1 MSSAVGSKTK
11 RHCGHCDQS
20 LSKTV
25 YFHHKRL
32 YYDKSKKE
40 WSLKQIFNRSTTVA
54 FRPTGGPNAASF
66 SMAMATSTDTTAP
79 LLPEQHTSLN
89 AESDV
94 VMDQH
99 DIETVSMPNCDNE
112 GELACS
118 YF

>member
-1 MSSAVGSKTK
+1 MSSAVGSK
-11 RHCGHCDQS
+11 RHCGHCDQR

-32 YYDKSKKE
+32 YYDKSNKQ
-40 WSLKQIFNRSTTVA
+40 WSSKQIFNHSTTVA
-54 FRPTGGPNAASF
+54 FRPTGGPSATSF
-66 SMAMATSTDTTAP
+66 SMTTSTDTTAP
-79 LLPEQHTSLN
+79 LLPEQDTSLN

-94 VMDQH
+94 AMDQH
-99 DIETVSMPNCDNE
+99 DVETVSMPNCDNE